1 MSTIKSGKKSINR
14 NKRKSN
20 MDGIVIIGILA
31 AAALIAAAAKPSQS
45 KILGMEDTP
54 VSIENIRRGVA
65 NGWYDCVLIRVDG
78 KPAVRLSGK
87 TTSGKF
93 ASLVLGSIFLG
104 LFLICLFLP
113 FL

>member
-1 MSTIKSGKKSINR
+1 
-14 NKRKSN
+14 

-31 AAALIAAAAKPSQS
+31 AVALIAAAAKPSQS

-87 TTSGKF
+87 TTSGQYFSDVYPITQADFDTLQKEGY
-93 ASLVLGSIFLG
+93 LIVL
-104 LFLICLFLP
+104 
-113 FL
+113 